1 MPDADDYDFDD
12 EDDILNEGD
21 VDPTWDVD
29 AYVRGI
35 HEEMDEL
42 LGPDAGV
49 RLAVALM
56 ELPHVVNMM
65 SFAHGKDGVAYA
77 TKELRATIDQAERN
91 ALMAN
96 RPMRRTGTQ

>member
-1 MPDADDYDFDD
+1 MSRPLDIDDYDYD
-12 EDDILNEGD
+12 EEEDVLNEGD
-21 VDPTWDVD
+21 CDPTWDVD

-35 HEEMDEL
+35 HDEMDEL

-65 SFAHGKDGVAYA
+65 SFMHGKDGVAYG
-77 TKELRATIDQAERN
+77 RTIHQHDRQGFADQW
-91 ALMAN
+91 
-96 RPMRRTGTQ
+96 